1 MKSWRTAL
9 AVLLLAVSLQAEES
23 SPESLVRGVL
33 LRYAGGD
40 VDGVRAAWESGE
52 AAEAFL
58 RPRRR
63 GMRNRCRRL
72 EHLDVA
78 TRSLDAQSA
87 VVETSELFTTWG
99 AEAKPRPES
108 SGSRLTLRR
117 QRSDW
122 RIVGWE
128 SREELLVQRLVDTTD
143 AAERTR
149 LLVASGEDRH
159 TTAFVS
165 ALTLRAITLLNQSR
179 EALAIELI
187 DIADREAALL
197 GDPASQSLVLSSRSV
212 LERNLDRRDLPAA
225 IRLGEEAVALA
236 ETVGDADV
244 AGRAL
249 LRLARAYED
258 QNGAADPALLQRI
271 VTRAD
276 ELQDPSIAGLA
287 ASQLARFVE
296 ARGEP
301 RLALHYIQLVS
312 AWADETGDLAARIS
326 AALNLAGA
334 FQRHEDYDLSLRYSR
349 RAAEL
354 ALDAGYFNAASQA
367 INGIALALHRQGHFE
382 EALEIYDRLLPRL
395 EGSPELRSPMAEIL
409 RGRAMLFLERMRLS
423 EAERDFLRAGSL
435 DTMIDPLGR
444 FSGEL
449 FLARLR
455 LARRDY
461 AGALAVSQRAR
472 ALDRG
477 VMISMGE
484 EALFLEAQARRCLG
498 QVEEPLRALDDLV
511 RESEGAEAA
520 VFDTHRLLFIA
531 GRNAFASALMEMRV
545 EQGQIGEA
553 LKVAETLKSFSLR
566 DAVVAGKIPEPNVPS
581 GDRERQEA
589 LDARVRDL
597 TQALLLTDGNDS
609 ERRAVLTRQLTE
621 ARSDV
626 REFRQFL
633 YGSSPAMRAQHPPE
647 LAIDRLPE
655 VLEGTTLL
663 SYVLTEESAYAFVVG
678 PGRPRPIAVK
688 ILPVRRADL
697 TRKVDRFVDAVEQRN
712 LRADEWAAELYDILV
727 APVAPLLRDSRS
739 LCILPD
745 AELWRV
751 PFHVLGPRH
760 GHPLLEA
767 QPVFYAPSLAVLVAA
782 EQRRAQRP
790 ASNEKPTL
798 LAFANPMI
806 SAGTESIV
814 RSAFRGAVLGAI
826 PETESE
832 IRTIAALY
840 GPHHSRIA
848 VGREAR
854 EDVFKREAGH
864 YQVLHVAAH
873 GLVDDNSPMF
883 SSLILAASPD
893 RSADDGLLEAREIV
907 GLQLEAELAVL
918 SACDTGRAHVTSGAG
933 VIGLSWA
940 LLAAGCPTTV
950 VSQWKAQ
957 SAATEKLMVE
967 LHRQLVAGVGAPEAL
982 RRAQLRLRQD
992 ARYRHPFYWAPFI
1005 VLGAP

>member
-9 AVLLLAVSLQAEES
+9 AVLFLAASLQADEI
-23 SPESLVRGVL
+23 SPESFVREVL

-52 AAEAFL
+52 AEEAFL

-63 GMRNRCRRL
+63 GMLNRCRRL

-78 TRSLDAQSA
+78 IVSLDAESA
-87 VVETSELFTTWG
+87 VVETRELFTTWG
-99 AEAKPRPES
+99 GEAKPRQES

-117 QRSDW
+117 KADEW

-128 SREELLVQRLVDTTD
+128 SREELLVQQLVDAPD
-143 AAERTR
+143 AAERAR
-149 LLVASGEDRH
+149 LLVASGEDHH
-159 TTAFVS
+159 TTAFVN

-179 EALAIELI
+179 DALAIELI
-187 DIADREAALL
+187 DLADREAALL
-197 GDPASQSLVLSSRSV
+197 GDSASHSLVLSSRSV
-212 LERNLDRRDLPAA
+212 LERYVGRHVAES
-225 IRLGEEAVALA
+225 IRLGQDAVALA
-236 ETVGDADV
+236 EEVGDADV
-244 AGRAL
+244 SGRAL

-258 QNGAADPALLQRI
+258 QNGAADPALLERI
-271 VTRAD
+271 VTHAD
-276 ELQDPSIAGLA
+276 ELQDLSIAGLA

-301 RLALHYIQLVS
+301 RLALHYIQMVS
-312 AWADETGDLAARIS
+312 AWAEETGDLSARIS

-334 FQRHEDYDLSLRYSR
+334 FQRHGDYDLSLRYSR
-349 RAAEL
+349 RAADL
-354 ALDAGYFNAASQA
+354 ALDAGYVNAASQA
-367 INGIALALHRQGHFE
+367 INGIAWALHRQGHFE
-382 EALEIYDRLLPRL
+382 EALAIYEQLLPRL
-395 EGSPELRSPMAEIL
+395 EASPELRSPMGEML
-409 RGRAMLFLERMRLS
+409 RGRAMLFLERMRLA
-423 EAERDFLRAGSL
+423 EAERDFLQASSI
-435 DTMIDPLGR
+435 DSMVDPLGR
-444 FSGEL
+444 LSGEL
-449 FLARLR
+449 FMTRLR
-455 LARRDY
+455 LARHDY
-461 AGALAVSQRAR
+461 AGALAVSERAR
-472 ALDRG
+472 SLSRG
-477 VMISMGE
+477 ATISMAD
-484 EALFLEAQARRCLG
+484 EALFLEALARRCLG
-498 QVEEPLRALDDLV
+498 QVEEPMRVLDGLV
-511 RESEGAEAA
+511 RESEAAEAE
-520 VFDTHRLLFIA
+520 VFDTQRLLFIA
-531 GRNAFASALMEMRV
+531 GRTAFASTLLEMRV

-566 DAVVAGKIPEPNVPS
+566 DAVVAGKIPEPKMPP
-581 GDRERQEA
+581 GEKERQDA

-597 TQALLLTDGNDS
+597 TQAILLTESNDA
-609 ERRAVLTRQLTE
+609 ERRAVLTRELTE

-633 YGSSPAMRAQHPPE
+633 YGSSPAMSAQHPPE

-655 VLEGTTLL
+655 ALAETTLL
-663 SYVLTEESAYAFVVG
+663 SYVLTDENAYAFVVG

-688 ILPVRRADL
+688 ILPIRRAEL
-697 TRKVDRFVDAVEQRN
+697 TRKVERFVDAVEQRN
-712 LRADEWAAELYDILV
+712 LRADALAAELYDVLI
-727 APVAPLLRDSRS
+727 APVAPLLRETRS
-739 LCILPD
+739 LCVLPD

-751 PFHVLGPRH
+751 PFHVLGPRR
-760 GHPLLEA
+760 GRALIEA

-790 ASNEKPTL
+790 APNDKPTL

-806 SAGTESIV
+806 SAGTASIV
-814 RSAFRGAVLGAI
+814 RSAFRGAVLGSI

-840 GPHHSRIA
+840 GPRQSRIA
-848 VGREAR
+848 IGREAR

-873 GLVDDNSPMF
+873 GFVDDNSPMF

-918 SACDTGRAHVTSGAG
+918 SACDTGRAHVTSGEG

-967 LHRQLVAGVGAPEAL
+967 FHRQLVAGVGAPEAL